1 MDKLLGEVFDKYVDK
16 QIEVRQ
22 KSLKK
27 HQKSTADLQVFNS
40 STPWIRLSR

>member
-40 STPWIRLSR
+40 SN